1 MAKRDDIKRVG
12 FIGLGNI
19 GKPMAVNLVRA
30 GFDVT
35 IYDVRAESLRDV
47 EALGAIVVH
56 SSREVAERSDVVS
69 IAVLDDAQV
78 ESVILGQGEDDG
90 LLAGLKP
97 GSIIVVHSTVSP
109 QVCISLAVRAEQK
122 GVRFLDAPVSGAER
136 GASDGTLTLL
146 VGGRAADIDR
156 CRPLFNVIGDQ
167 VFHLGKIGAGQAA
180 KLCNNVM
187 FTVNLLIAEEAL
199 SLARAAGIDENQMLE
214 IVRVSTGNSWVIQN
228 LHDLR
233 DLILNPRQSVPASEL
248 GLKDLSLALEFGQNL
263 DATLPLTDAL
273 RNAYSRIS

>member
-1 MAKRDDIKRVG
+1 MVKRDDIKRVG

-30 GFDVT
+30 GFGVT
-35 IYDVRAESLRDV
+35 IYDVRADLLQDV
-47 EALGAIVVH
+47 EALGAFAVH

-78 ESVILGQGEDDG
+78 EAVILGQGEDEG
-90 LLAGLKP
+90 LLAALEP

-109 QVCISLAVRAEQK
+109 QICQSLAIRAEQK

-146 VGGRAADIDR
+146 VGGSAADIDR
-156 CRPLFNVIGDQ
+156 CHPLFDVIGDQ
-167 VFHLGKIGAGQAA
+167 VFHLGKVGSGQAA

-187 FTVNLLIAEEAL
+187 FTINLLIAEEAL
-199 SLARAAGIDENQMLE
+199 GLARAAGIDENQMLE
-214 IVRVSTGNSWVIQN
+214 IVRASTGNSWVIQN

>member
-35 IYDVRAESLRDV
+35 VYDVRTESLRDV
-47 EALGAIVVH
+47 GALGAIVVH

-78 ESVILGQGEDDG
+78 EAVILGQGEDDG
-90 LLAGLKP
+90 LLAALKP

-109 QVCISLAVRAEQK
+109 QICQSLATRVEQK

-146 VGGRAADIDR
+146 VGGSAADIDR
-156 CRPLFNVIGDQ
+156 CRPLFDVIGDQ
-167 VFHLGKIGAGQAA
+167 VFHLGKVGAGQAA

-187 FTVNLLIAEEAL
+187 FTINLLIAEEAL
-199 SLARAAGIDENQMLE
+199 GLARAAGIDENQMLE
-214 IVRVSTGNSWVIQN
+214 IVRASTGNSWVIQN
-228 LHDLR
+228 LHDMR
-233 DLILNPRQSVPASEL
+233 DLILNPRQSVSASEL